1 MPVAAAADLEELVV
15 YVFEDAQHVGHLRG
29 AIQLWWARAYGDPL
43 ADVGG
48 GDPDHEPAAHTGH
61 FLSSGG
67 DWSCEIAGLESC
79 QVAEVAP

>member
-15 YVFEDAQHVGHLRG
+15 YVFEDASTSVICGVLSSS
-29 AIQLWWARAYGDPL
+29 WWARSDGDPL